1 MRVLY
6 AGDSPVGG
14 PANYLLGVLKFMG
27 AKTTHVPPSQSL
39 HPVSFKKKYDVILF
53 SDYSAKQCSR
63 ETQTRLMAAIE
74 GGTGFAMIGGWSSFS
89 GPFGGWKGSILEKIL
104 PVECLDRDDRVNF
117 PGGAAVVL
125 KKRHAVLGDFSNRHW
140 PVICGLNHV
149 VPRPHAKVVLSVRR
163 ILHEKKIRL
172 EEKEYPLLVVNS
184 GPGMRTAVL
193 STDCAPHWCGGMVD
207 WGTRTLRL
215 PVAGKIRIEVGD
227 AYVRFLSSIVRWLGN
242 FSSSFLL

>member
-39 HPVSFKKKYDVILF
+39 YPASFEKKYDVILF

-63 ETQTRLMAAIE
+63 ETQLRLMTAIE
-74 GGTGFAMIGGWSSFS
+74 GGMGFAMIGGWGSFS
-89 GPFGGWKGSILEKIL
+89 GPFGGWRESILEKLL

-117 PGGAAVVL
+117 PGGAAFVV
-125 KKRHAVLGDFSNRHW
+125 KERHAVLGNFSNRHL

-149 VPRPHAKVVLSVRR
+149 VPREHAKVVLAVRR

-172 EEKEYPLLVVNS
+172 EEKEYPLLVVNA
-184 GPGMRTAVL
+184 GPGMRTAVFA
-193 STDCAPHWCGGMVD
+193 SDCAPHWCGGMVD
-207 WGTRTLRL
+207 WGAKTLKL
-215 PVAGKIRIEVGD
+215 PVAPKIRIQVGD
-227 AYVRFLSSIVRWLGN
+227 AYVRFLSSVVRWLAKK
-242 FSSSFLL
+242 SA